1 MLAAMRYKSFTW
13 PNNPSDYSITYERQT
28 ALHKVPM
35 GAYIIEDM
43 GRTCRVMRGTG
54 VFYGKGAYDTFKK
67 LATVFYQ
74 NGPGVLYHPIWMTTN
89 AYFTELKLLQE
100 PMEDYVVYSFAFQE
114 GFSGYGGMVK
124 LAAAKTPTGTAA
136 KAPAVTAQ
144 YHTVVRGDS
153 LWAIG
158 NRYGLTVAQLLKLNP
173 GISNP
178 NLIYAGQKV
187 RVR

>member
-1 MLAAMRYKSFTW
+1 MLAAMRYKGFTW

-35 GAYIIEDM
+35 GAYVMEDM

-54 VFYGKGAYDTFKK
+54 VFYGKDAYNTFKK
-67 LATVFYQ
+67 LATVFYE
-74 NGPGVLYHPIWMTTN
+74 NGPGVLYHPIWMTSN

-100 PMEDYVVYSFAFQE
+100 PMEDYVVYSFAFRE

-124 LAAAKTPTGTAA
+124 LTSAAAPTP
-136 KAPAVTAQ
+136 APAATAQ

-153 LWAIG
+153 LWRIG
-158 NRYGLTVAQLLKLNP
+158 NQYGLTVAELLKLNP
-173 GISNP
+173 EISNP
-178 NLIYAGQKV
+178 NLIRVGQKV